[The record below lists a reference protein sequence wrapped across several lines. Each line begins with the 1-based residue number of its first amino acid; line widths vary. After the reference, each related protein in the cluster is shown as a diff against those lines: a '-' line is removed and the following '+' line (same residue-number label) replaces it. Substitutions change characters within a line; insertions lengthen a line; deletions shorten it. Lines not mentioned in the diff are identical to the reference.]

1 MTLCYGNKIKSA
13 IIFKNNN
20 LPQIKKNTFITGSFC
35 MYHYSFPNITLLFAF
50 LGLFLCTSCS
60 GPFQQNEKYNSLK
73 KIVLKGGYNK
83 LPADQQA
90 FFKKV
95 LIEKLKNDSNF
106 VKYNELHDD
115 FTLAI
120 LQSTPVVGQ
129 TTSSKITP
137 HTDAEWLADFRKK
150 GFKDPQGT
158 VILMRKM
165 MTEEQ
170 VFSRRY
176 LELLFIKST
185 ASLEVFFAAKKHSTL
200 KFFPTTPYKN

>member
-1 MTLCYGNKIKSA
+1 MTLRYGNKIKSA

-50 LGLFLCTSCS
+50 WGLFLCTSCS
-60 GPFQQNEKYNSLK
+60 SPFRQNEKYNDLK

-120 LQSTPVVGQ
+120 LQSTPVAGQ
-129 TTSSKITP
+129 TTSSRIKV
-137 HTDAEWLADFRKK
+137 HTDAEWLAHFQEQ
-150 GFKDPQGT
+150 GFKDPEGT

-165 MTEEQ
+165 MTEEH

-176 LELLFIKST
+176 PELLLINGD
-185 ASLEVFFAAKKHSTL
+185 ASLEVYRAAKKHRTL
-200 KFFPTTPYKN
+200 KFFPTTQYKN